1 MAGHG
6 PNLTFSSAQIY
17 SRASDG
23 VDEVMK
29 NFDKENKV
37 HKESGK
43 HQRRKDSDILTV
55 VKILQEIKALQEIP
69 GRTHAGIGTIPKDP
83 ISLNFS
89 DLNAW
94 ITKHKR
100 NWSQL

>member
-1 MAGHG
+1 
-6 PNLTFSSAQIY
+6 
-17 SRASDG
+17 
-23 VDEVMK
+23 MK
-29 NFDKENKV
+29 NFDKDNKV

-43 HQRRKDSDILTV
+43 HQRRQDADILTV
-55 VKILQEIKALQEIP
+55 VKILQEIKALKEIP

-83 ISLNFS
+83 ISLLNFS

-100 NWSQL
+100 NWSKL

>member
-1 MAGHG
+1 
-6 PNLTFSSAQIY
+6 
-17 SRASDG
+17 
-23 VDEVMK
+23 MK

-37 HKESGK
+37 RKESGK
-43 HQRRKDSDILTV
+43 HQRRKDVDILTV
-55 VKILQEIKALQEIP
+55 VKILQEIQALKEIP

-83 ISLNFS
+83 ISLLSFS

-100 NWSQL
+100 NWSRL